1 MTVEMLLNKAR
12 ENAKNKVW
20 PYYLDICD
28 GNEKEA
34 KEWIEHERKAG
45 VIDRDI
51 KHWTLDNI
59 YQIVRTI
66 KKTSLMN
73 DAEKEAAIAEIHNCP
88 EWQEAEKKVAM
99 MFANHFYKYKDAYL
113 K

>member
-28 GNEKEA
+28 GDEKQA
-34 KEWIEHERKAG
+34 KEWIEHERKEG

-51 KHWTLDNI
+51 KHWTLNNI
-59 YQIVRTI
+59 HQIIRTI
-66 KKTSLMN
+66 RKTSLMT

-88 EWQEAEKKVAM
+88 EWQEAEKEVAM

>member
-28 GNEKEA
+28 GNEKET

-59 YQIVRTI
+59 YQIIRTI

-73 DAEKEAAIAEIHNCP
+73 DVEKEAAIAEIHNCP
-88 EWQEAEKKVAM
+88 EWQEAEKKVTM

>member
-1 MTVEMLLNKAR
+1 MKIETLLNKAR
-12 ENAKNKVW
+12 EDTKNKVW

-28 GNEKEA
+28 GDEKEA

-45 VIDRDI
+45 VIDMDI

-59 YQIVRTI
+59 YQIIRTI
-66 KKTSLMN
+66 KNTSLMS
-73 DAEKEAAIAEIHNCP
+73 DKEKEAAIAEIHNCP
-88 EWQEAEKKVAM
+88 EWQELEKRVAM
-99 MFANHFYKYKDAYL
+99 IFANHLVKYRDAYM